1 MTEDVTVVD
10 ITEQPKPVVVLG
22 STGSVGVATLDV
34 IQQHPESFQ
43 VFGLVAQRNHERLFA
58 QCLVHKPVFAYLSD
72 RAAAKTLRNALREAK
87 SQTQVLDTPEQLTAL
102 VTDPA
107 VAIVMSAIVGC
118 AGLMPTLAA
127 AQAGKRVLL
136 ANKES
141 LVVAGE
147 LIMSAVQQQGALILP
162 IDSEHNAIYQCA
174 PPGLRCGPGAAQML
188 RSAGVRRVFL
198 MASGGPFREM
208 PKAEFEFVTPAQA
221 LKHPVW
227 QMGPKIS
234 IDSATMMNK
243 GLELIEACWL
253 FNLPPDQIQIVVHPD
268 AVIHGMVEY
277 VDGSIIAQM
286 ATADMRVPIAHGL
299 HWPHRLASG
308 AEHLDVFAL
317 NGLSFAEPDA
327 QKFPCLR
334 LARQAMVAGGT
345 APAVLNAANEAAVA
359 AFLAEQIGFTDIPA
373 LVDEALQ
380 RLPLMSASELE
391 AVLAADKASRALV
404 AERIQTMVSL

>member
-1 MTEDVTVVD
+1 MD
-10 ITEQPKPVVVLG
+10 ITDQPKPVVVLG
-22 STGSVGVATLDV
+22 ATGSVGVATLDV
-34 IQQHPESFQ
+34 IQQHPEGFQ
-43 VFGLVAQRNHERLFA
+43 VFGLAASRNHERLLA
-58 QCLVHKPVFAYLSD
+58 QCLVHKPLYAYMAD
-72 RAAAKTLRNALREAK
+72 KNAARALRNALKEAQ
-87 SQTQVLDTPEQLTAL
+87 SQTQVLDTPEQLIAM

-107 VAIVMSAIVGC
+107 VAVVMSAIVGC

-147 LIMSAVQQQGALILP
+147 LIMSAVAEQAAVILP

-174 PPGLRCGPGAAQML
+174 PPGLICGPGAEQTL
-188 RSAGVRRVFL
+188 RGAGVRRVFL
-198 MASGGPFREM
+198 MASGGPFREL
-208 PKAEFEFVTPAQA
+208 PKAEFEMVTPAQA

-253 FNLPPDQIQIVVHPD
+253 FDLSPDQIQIVVHPD

-277 VDGSIIAQM
+277 VDGSVIAQM
-286 ATADMRVPIAHGL
+286 ATADMRVPIAYGL
-299 HWPHRLASG
+299 HWPKRLASG
-308 AEHLDVFAL
+308 AEHLDIFAL

-327 QKFPCLR
+327 QKFQCLR
-334 LARQAMVAGGT
+334 LARQAMVTGGT

-373 LVDEALQ
+373 LVDDALQ
-380 RLPLMSASELE
+380 TIALTDASDLETLM
-391 AVLAADKASRALV
+391 AADRASRKLV
-404 AERIQTMVSL
+404 GERIQAMASA